1 MGDSTVDFDDD
12 DQPEEMDIE
21 EADLLDEEEDEN
33 VCEAGQVQHQ
43 QQDTDG
49 YSLGN

>member
-1 MGDSTVDFDDD
+1 M
-12 DQPEEMDIE
+12 
-21 EADLLDEEEDEN
+21 LLTLNAGTRPNISDNEEEDEN
-33 VCEAGQVQHQ
+33 IGEAGQVQHQ